1 MHLNQHQNKKRRL
14 IYFKM
19 KWSTIIKGEVIL
31 FTTVLVIGAIL
42 NNTAIIGLSI
52 LMLAVLTVFAC
63 VTGEK

>member
-1 MHLNQHQNKKRRL
+1 
-14 IYFKM
+14 M